1 MKPEFFIDYRS
12 TDTEAVV
19 FWDLPETA
27 TKDSTYN
34 IYLDGSMTGTSK
46 KTHFSFSE
54 LPPKTAHEVRI
65 EMLVSSEDSN
75 TEAISLGIIKME
87 TKDAKK
93 ALDITKAPYN
103 AVGDGKVLNTSAIQ
117 KALDDCGP
125 DSFVYIPS
133 GTFLTE

>member
-34 IYLDGSMTGTSK
+34 IYLDGSKAGTSK
-46 KTHFSFSE
+46 KTHFYFHE
-54 LPPKTAHEVRI
+54 LPPKTAHEVKI
-65 EMLVSSEDSN
+65 EMLVSPDDPN
-75 TEAISLGIIKME
+75 AEAISLGIITVK
-87 TKDAKK
+87 TKDAKR

-103 AVGDGKVLNTSAIQ
+103 AVGDGAS
-117 KALDDCGP
+117 
-125 DSFVYIPS
+125 
-133 GTFLTE
+133 

>member
-1 MKPEFFIDYRS
+1 MKPDFFIDYRS

-34 IYLDGSMTGTSK
+34 IYLDGSKAGTSK
-46 KTHFSFSE
+46 KTHFYFHE
-54 LPPKTAHEVRI
+54 LPPKTAHEVKI
-65 EMLVSSEDSN
+65 EMLVFPSDSD
-75 TEAISLGIIKME
+75 TKAISLGIITVE
-87 TKDAKK
+87 TKATKK

-117 KALDDCGP
+117 KA
-125 DSFVYIPS
+125 
-133 GTFLTE
+133 